1 MLGLNLSLSLS
12 SCFEMERDRRAA
24 AHMSR
29 DQLAERCD
37 ELIQAW
43 HQQQHL
49 IIELQRKAANLQVE
63 LALKGAPVFGGV
75 SDEHRQMARKVL
87 GTGPE
92 RREGWAGR
100 AMRAHYQRAARLG
113 RDELA
118 LQVLGR

>member
-1 MLGLNLSLSLS
+1 MLDLNLTLSLS

-63 LALKGAPVFGGV
+63 LALKGAPPLGEPTG
-75 SDEHRQMARKVL
+75 EHHRWARDM
-87 GTGPE
+87 G
-92 RREGWAGR
+92 
-100 AMRAHYQRAARLG
+100 LG
-113 RDELA
+113 R
-118 LQVLGR
+118 